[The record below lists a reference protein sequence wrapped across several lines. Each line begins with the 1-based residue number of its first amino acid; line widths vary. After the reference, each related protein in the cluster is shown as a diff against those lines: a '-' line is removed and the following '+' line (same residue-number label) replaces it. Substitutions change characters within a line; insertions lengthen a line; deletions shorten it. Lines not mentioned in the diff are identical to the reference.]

1 MPNARRGNNTMRR
14 YRHYATLYFVF
25 AVDHSESQL
34 GILDLIQV
42 FVESL
47 DNCFKNVCELDIIFN
62 SEVGED
68 VCGSVSG
75 LLLLLLCLLML
86 LPFAFAPFP
95 RPATRPHAADFGLAC
110 WMDAGSSLAHA

>member
-1 MPNARRGNNTMRR
+1 MLSLCSPHPHPKRLRHRRHPALALFVAVHARMPNARRGNNTMRR

-62 SEVGED
+62 SEVG
-68 VCGSVSG
+68 
-75 LLLLLLCLLML
+75 
-86 LPFAFAPFP
+86 
-95 RPATRPHAADFGLAC
+95 
-110 WMDAGSSLAHA
+110 